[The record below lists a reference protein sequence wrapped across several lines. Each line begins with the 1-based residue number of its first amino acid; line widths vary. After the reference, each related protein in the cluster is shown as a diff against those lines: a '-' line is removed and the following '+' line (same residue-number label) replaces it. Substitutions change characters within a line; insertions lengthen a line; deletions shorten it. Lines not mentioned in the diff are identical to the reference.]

1 MPEPLTLTCSNALAE
16 AARDVLS
23 ACQQL
28 NPGLDRE
35 ELLGRVHAAL
45 GCLAPGQPDAWLDV
59 AVEAVAEQEA
69 VL

>member
-1 MPEPLTLTCSNALAE
+1 MPETVTLIDSQTLAE

-45 GCLAPGQPDAWLDV
+45 SCLIPGQPDAWLDV